1 MRRTAAT
8 RDVVVGIRQRWKQ
21 CAQVRCSAGW
31 RARVRQQLQVELG
44 LRVSLGARRAAS
56 LQSWSG
62 LAVAISFAQ
71 QRRCRSRFVQWSR
84 VYFEQELCAVSAL
97 VSYFKE
103 TGSYCAKSLRRG
115 AFCVT
120 KFGQVVYAALA
131 WATLSRRTSH
141 QRRWEHVRLQS
152 GALRLVCLCTRA
164 WHLLVLQLW
173 PATYTLRKRSLLSSS
188 GETLFCGTS
197 RRNRRS
203 LPSFHDAC
211 REAFMRRRLTFWWSV
226 LLDCVELAFWRD
238 GIPGAPER
246 LLAGTS
252 SLF

>member
-1 MRRTAAT
+1 MLQDGEHAFASNSSWNWGCGFRWVRDELPRCRAGQVWQL
-8 RDVVVGIRQRWKQ
+8 RSLLRSRDDVVL
-21 CAQVRCSAGW
+21 ALS
-31 RARVRQQLQVELG
+31 
-44 LRVSLGARRAAS
+44 
-56 LQSWSG
+56 SG
-62 LAVAISFAQ
+62 PV
-71 QRRCRSRFVQWSR
+71 CT
-84 VYFEQELCAVSAL
+84 FEQELCADSTL

-103 TGSYCAKSLRRG
+103 TGSYCAKSLRRC

-141 QRRWEHVRLQS
+141 QRRWVHVRLQS

-173 PATYTLRKRSLLSSS
+173 PATYTLRKSSRLSSS
-188 GETLFCGTS
+188 GETLFCGTR

-203 LPSFHDAC
+203 LPSIRDAC

-226 LLDCVELAFWRD
+226 LLDCVEFAFWRD

-252 SLF
+252 SLS